1 MIYELQQN
9 LWRGHPHN
17 ILLELA
23 ISYGYPVVI
32 LFISAIITL
41 LILTA
46 KLVFNKKNQANE
58 FNNFERAWWTSIFSF
73 CFTQLFDIQYFD
85 ARLSITSWILL
96 CGLKLMLDEN
106 RSKTKFDYDMVN

>member
-1 MIYELQQN
+1 MIYEAQQN

-17 ILLELA
+17 ILLELG

-32 LFISAIITL
+32 LFFSSIITL

-46 KLVFNKKNQANE
+46 KLVFNKKNQHNE
-58 FNNFERAWWTSIFSF
+58 LNNFERAWWTSIFSF

-106 RSKTKFDYDMVN
+106 RSKTKFDYDKVN